1 MREFMA
7 SMDPARFTQGQLGSL
22 LDDIIVK
29 GFGGAG
35 PKAKCG
41 LILDHPRL
49 KWGSAAWIPFTR
61 KEDMSTAR
69 ILEFLDRLLQSNQDC
84 PIGEFSIKCTVVEP
98 VRAGARPRVL
108 NVDHYLA
115 GHAKTI
121 LAIQNTDQR
130 CITRAIACGL
140 AYCHRGESQ
149 RLKEKWKTIREGD
162 KRR

>member
-1 MREFMA
+1 MA
-7 SMDPARFTQGQLGSL
+7 DMDPARFTQGQLGSL

-41 LILDHPRL
+41 LTLDHPRL
-49 KWGSAAWIPFTR
+49 KRGNAAWIPYTR
-61 KEDMSTAR
+61 KEDMSTAK

-84 PIGEFSIKCTVVEP
+84 PIGEFSIKCTVIEP
-98 VRAGARPRVL
+98 VRAGGRPRVL
-108 NVDHYLA
+108 NVGDYLE
-115 GHAKTI
+115 GHTRTI

-130 CITRAIACGL
+130 CITRAIACGV
-140 AYCHRGESQ
+140 AYCHLTESQ
-149 RLKEKWKTIREGD
+149 QLKRKWKTIREGD